1 MIQPISDQAPQQV
14 WTAKKRTIRWCRPS
28 ERQVIATACSGV
40 PAIEHEFFGS
50 QPAQARLLIER
61 HCVVHKVPP
70 IGGGMDVHF
79 DNTGIGC
86 DLDHTQPWI
95 VWRRISFYKYRH
107 IERLCGIFD

>member
-1 MIQPISDQAPQQV
+1 MIQPISDQASQQV
-14 WTAKKRTIRWCRPS
+14 WTAKKGTVRWCRPS

-40 PAIEHEFFGS
+40 LAIEHELFGS

-61 HCVVHKVPP
+61 HGVVHKVSP

-79 DNTGIGC
+79 DNTRIGC

-95 VWRRISFYKYRH
+95 VWTRITFHKYRH
-107 IERLCGIFD
+107 VERRRCVFD